1 MPVPMAELQDAEVG
15 LWTFHQ
21 PLSVLG
27 AEIGCRMTVVRLGD
41 GGLLIHSPIA
51 LTPAL
56 RQRLDA
62 IGPVRHVLAPNLDH
76 YLFVEEFRAI
86 YADAQCYAAP
96 GVAEKLVS
104 VTFDVRL
111 SPPDSV
117 RAWEDVV
124 EQHWFRSNESLQEL
138 VLFHRASRTLIAADL
153 AFNIQSSD
161 GLLSRL
167 LLRLNDSYRSFGPS
181 RVCRRHITAP
191 RLARADLDAIVRLDA
206 ERLIVAHGEILSSG
220 AGEALRRAYE
230 WLT

>member
-1 MPVPMAELQDAEVG
+1 MPMEELQDAEIG

-41 GGLLIHSPIA
+41 GDLLIHSPIA

-62 IGPVRHVLAPNLDH
+62 MGPVRHVLAPNLDH
-76 YLFVEEFRAI
+76 YLFVEQFRTA
-86 YADAQCYAAP
+86 YPDAQCYAVP
-96 GVAEKLVS
+96 GVAEKLPS
-104 VTFDVRL
+104 VAFHVQL
-111 SPPDSV
+111 SPPASV
-117 RAWEDVV
+117 GAWEDVL
-124 EQHWFRSNESLQEL
+124 EQRWFRSSESLQEL
-138 VLFHRASRTLIAADL
+138 VLFHHASRTLVAADL

-161 GLLSRL
+161 GVLSRL

-191 RLARADLDAIVRLDA
+191 HLARADLDAIIGLDP
-206 ERLIVAHGEILSSG
+206 ERLILAHGEILWSG
-220 AGEALRRAYE
+220 AGGALRRAYE

>member
-1 MPVPMAELQDAEVG
+1 MPMAELQDAEVG

-76 YLFVEEFRAI
+76 YLFVEEFRAA
-86 YADAQCYAAP
+86 YPDARCYAPP
-96 GVAEKLVS
+96 GVAEKLAS
-104 VTFDVRL
+104 VRFDARL
-111 SPPDSV
+111 SPPESV
-117 RAWEDVV
+117 RAWEDVL
-124 EQHWFRSNESLQEL
+124 EQRWFRSNESLQEL
-138 VLFHRASRTLIAADL
+138 VLFHRVSRTLIAADL

-191 RLARADLDAIVRLDA
+191 HLARVDLDAIVRLDA
-206 ERLIVAHGEILSSG
+206 ERLIVAHGEILSRG
-220 AGEALRRAYE
+220 AGEALRRAYA

>member
-1 MPVPMAELQDAEVG
+1 MPPDELCDAENG

-76 YLFVEEFRAI
+76 YLFVEQFRAA
-86 YADAQCYAAP
+86 YPDAQCYAAP
-96 GVAEKLVS
+96 GVSEKLAS
-104 VTFDVRL
+104 VRFDVRL
-111 SPPDSV
+111 SPPAIV
-117 RAWEDVV
+117 HAWEDVL
-124 EQHWFRSNESLQEL
+124 EQRWFRSNELLQEL
-138 VLFHRASRTLIAADL
+138 VLLHRASRTLVAADL

-161 GLLSRL
+161 RLLSRV

-191 RLARADLDAIVRLDA
+191 HLARADLDAIIGLDP
-206 ERLIVAHGEILSSG
+206 ERLIVAHGEILWNG
-220 AGEALRRAYE
+220 AGGALRRAYD

>member
-1 MPVPMAELQDAEVG
+1 MGMDELRDANDG

-21 PLSVLG
+21 PLAVLG

-56 RQRLDA
+56 RRHLDA

-76 YLFVEEFRAI
+76 YLFVEQFRAA
-86 YADAQCYAAP
+86 YPDARCYATP
-96 GVAEKLVS
+96 GVAEKVPS
-104 VTFDVRL
+104 VRWDVCL
-111 SPPDSV
+111 SPPASV
-117 RAWEDVV
+117 PAWEDVLD
-124 EQHWFRSNESLQEL
+124 QRWFRSNESLQEL

-181 RVCRRHITAP
+181 RVCRLHITAP
-191 RLARADLDAIVRLDA
+191 QMARADLDAIMALDP
-206 ERLIVAHGEILSSG
+206 ERLIVAHGEILGTG
-220 AGEALRRAYE
+220 AVGALRRAYE
-230 WLT
+230 WMA